1 MHELCSRMNLSKKKS
16 LIIHKVRQLEMSHQ
30 KCSKLQSTLLIIFPD
45 LDITPKNPIG
55 VRTTR
60 QWLIKL
66 GWQHTEVKKSVYMDG
81 HEHADVVKYCQ
92 EVFLPLMARFKKIH
106 GPLQRT

>member
-1 MHELCSRMNLSKKKS
+1 M
-16 LIIHKVRQLEMSHQ
+16 
-30 KCSKLQSTLLIIFPD
+30 LQIAVNTIIFPD

-55 VRTTR
+55 VRTAR

-92 EVFLPLMARFKKIH
+92 EVFLLLMARFEKIH